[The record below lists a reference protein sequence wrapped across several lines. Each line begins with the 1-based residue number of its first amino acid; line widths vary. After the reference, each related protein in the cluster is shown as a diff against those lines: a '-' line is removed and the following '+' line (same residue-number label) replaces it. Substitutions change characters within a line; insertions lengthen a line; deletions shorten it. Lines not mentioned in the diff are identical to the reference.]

1 MRSKVPRQRGVT
13 TAAIL
18 FLAAALFAPL
28 ASAQTTTG
36 TLRGTV
42 KDQTGGVLPGATV
55 EAINDDSG
63 FRQAATTLTNGFF
76 NISVSPGPYTVTAT
90 LPSFGA
96 ETKKVRVLLGQ
107 TQQVDFELTVTAK
120 VSEQVTVSASAAV
133 ELRSSEVATNVTQQQ
148 IENLPQNSRNF
159 INFVALA
166 PGVRINDD
174 VNDTKVFSSGGESA
188 RQVNVFIDGLSY
200 KNDVLTGG
208 AFMQDSSRG
217 NPFPQNAVQEFR
229 VLTQNYKAE
238 YEKSAAAIISVV
250 TKSGGNAWHGDAFLE
265 YQNKN
270 LVAKD
275 EFSKERG
282 DPKPDYKRYQGGV
295 SVGGPLVKDRLHVF
309 ASYEL
314 NDQDRFNAVFF
325 GSDINRA
332 PADVVARFAG
342 QSLGTVKA
350 PFRSNLYFGKLSYSP
365 TTNQSLDLSANF
377 RDESERRSF
386 GGQRTFEGA
395 EDFQVKTSAIVLK
408 HQYVFGSSL
417 NEAALTYQQLKWNP
431 TALNPDIPHQNY
443 VGILDI
449 GGKDSTQTF
458 KQDRFGIRDDF
469 TLPVNWKGSHVLKAG
484 AGVNFMKY
492 DVENR
497 LNGNPTF
504 TFRPDEQ
511 WEYPYK
517 ASYGFGDPHVSFRNT
532 EFGVYLQDDWTPMS
546 RLSVNVGV
554 RWDYES
560 NMLNNDFVTPPALV
574 AALQSAQT
582 TVDGTTYRL
591 TDVLDLDKFTTDGN
605 DRDPYY
611 GMIQPRIGLSYDLVG
626 NGRTIAYG
634 GWGRYHDRVN
644 LLDIYEEAHKQT
656 WKTYDFCFSADGTP
670 RPGCSTPPIM
680 WNASYLS
687 ADALNQLIASGQ
699 APGPEAWLLDNNTR
713 PPRSD
718 QFTFGLRQALGRW
731 FVSLSYNNVRGYNGL
746 TWFFGDR
753 RLGATSQFGD
763 NIPVPGYG
771 RVLISDTH
779 RRSWYQAGFLTI
791 DKPFTPESNWG
802 FNLAYTLAKAEQ
814 YGRENRIDS
823 TQFGFDYITPENFTR
838 VPGDN
843 DERHRLILSGI
854 VGLPWEFRASTLIT
868 LGSGLPFTIF
878 DCSHGG
884 CGNIQNRW
892 NEGTPRR
899 KSFIIPNAWAYRSVD
914 LRLQK
919 DFGIGIGRL
928 GISLEAFN
936 VFNYVNEGCYG
947 FSEGFI
953 NENGVKDPKF
963 GKGSCAINPRRGQV
977 GLNFSF

>member
-1 MRSKVPRQRGVT
+1 MRSKVPRRRWVT
-13 TAAIL
+13 TAAIV
-18 FLAAALFAPL
+18 FIAAAFFAPL
-28 ASAQTTTG
+28 ASGQTTTG
-36 TLRGTV
+36 TLRGNV
-42 KDQTGGVLPGATV
+42 KDETGGALPGATV
-55 EAINDDSG
+55 EAINDETG
-63 FRQAATTLTNGFF
+63 FRQAATTLTSGFF

-90 LPSFGA
+90 LPSFGT
-96 ETKKVRVLLGQ
+96 ETKKVRILLGQ
-107 TQQVDFELTVTAK
+107 TQVVDFQLTVAAR

-133 ELRSSEVATNVTQQQ
+133 ELRSSEVATNVTEQQ

-159 INFVALA
+159 VNFAALA
-166 PGVRINDD
+166 PGVRLNDD
-174 VNDTKVFSSGGESA
+174 VNDTQTFSSGGESA

-200 KNDVLTGG
+200 KNDILKGG

-270 LVAKD
+270 LVAQD
-275 EFSKERG
+275 EFSKDRG

-295 SVGGPLVKDRLHVF
+295 SFGGPLVKDRLHVF

-332 PADVVARFAG
+332 PADVVARFSG

-365 TTNQSLDLSANF
+365 ATNQSLDLSANV
-377 RDESERRSF
+377 RDESERRGF

-395 EDFQVKTSAIVLK
+395 EDFQVNTSAVVLK
-408 HQYVFGSSL
+408 HQYVFGSSSI
-417 NEAALTYQQLKWNP
+417 NEAGLSYQQLKWKP
-431 TALNPDIPHQNY
+431 TALNPGIPHQNY
-443 VGILDI
+443 FGILDV
-449 GGKDSTQTF
+449 GGKDTIQDF

-469 TLPVNWKGSHVLKAG
+469 TLPVNWHGAHVLKTG
-484 AGVNFMKY
+484 AGVNFSKY
-492 DVENR
+492 DIQNSQ
-497 LNGNPTF
+497 NGNPTF
-504 TFRPDEQ
+504 NFRSDEQ
-511 WEYPYK
+511 WEYPFE
-517 ASYGFGDPHVSFRNT
+517 AFYGFGDPHVDFKNT
-532 EFGVYLQDDWTPMS
+532 QFGVYLQDDWTPSS

-560 NMLNNDFVTPPALV
+560 NMLNNDYVTPPALV
-574 AALQSAQT
+574 AALQSAET
-582 TVDGTTYRL
+582 TVNGTTYRL

-626 NGRTIAYG
+626 NGRTIVYG
-634 GWGRYHDRVN
+634 GWGRYYDRVN
-644 LLDIYEEAHKQT
+644 LVDIYEESHKQT
-656 WKTYDFCFSADGTP
+656 WNTYHFCFSADGTP
-670 RPGCSTPPIM
+670 RPGCSTPPIT

-699 APGPEAWLLDNNTR
+699 AGGPEAWLLDNNTR

-718 QFTFGLRQALGRW
+718 QISLGLRQALGRW

-779 RRSWYQAGFLTI
+779 RRSWYQAGFLTV
-791 DKPFTPESNWG
+791 DKPFTSESNWG

-814 YGRENRIDS
+814 YGRENRIDG

-854 VGLPWEFRASTLIT
+854 VGLPWQIRASTLIT

-899 KSFIIPNAWAYRSVD
+899 KSFIISEWAYRSVD

-919 DFGIGIGRL
+919 EFGIGFGRL